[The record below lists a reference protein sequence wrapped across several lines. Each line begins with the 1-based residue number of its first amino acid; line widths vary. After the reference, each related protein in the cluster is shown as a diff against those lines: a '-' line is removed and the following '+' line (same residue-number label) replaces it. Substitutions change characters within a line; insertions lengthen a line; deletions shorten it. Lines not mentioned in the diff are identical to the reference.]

1 MEGLVRQ
8 LTGRVILSGGTDVL
22 FAISSSSDLR
32 FASNL
37 GQRQATP
44 PVAFWRLFTS
54 FCLGPTRRWL
64 KPKLF
69 VGRNVRTGNSYH

>member
-37 GQRQATP
+37 GQRLA
-44 PVAFWRLFTS
+44 
-54 FCLGPTRRWL
+54 
-64 KPKLF
+64 
-69 VGRNVRTGNSYH
+69 